1 MMSAFSTREG
11 RHRPLKCRGTFMI
24 GTQRK
29 LADTVSS
36 PVSAA
41 HVAEQRDASKLYGL
55 LTGRHPTEVDISDNY
70 DFDRHVL
77 ACVLAA
83 SAMDGGQ
90 LPERA
95 GLTNQELNALLV
107 QYFPSSPFQKVYL
120 ARTVRVSGS

>member
-1 MMSAFSTREG
+1 
-11 RHRPLKCRGTFMI
+11 MI
-24 GTQRK
+24 GTQSEF
-29 LADTVSS
+29 ANTVSS

-41 HVAEQRDASKLYGL
+41 HVTEQRDASELYGL
-55 LTGRHPTEVDISDNY
+55 LTGRHPTEVDISDDN

-95 GLTNQELNALLV
+95 GLTNQELDALLV
-107 QYFPSSPFQKVYL
+107 QYFPSTPIRSCTWREQSAF
-120 ARTVRVSGS
+120 TGS

>member
-1 MMSAFSTREG
+1 
-11 RHRPLKCRGTFMI
+11 MI
-24 GTQRK
+24 GTQSK
-29 LADTVSS
+29 LADTMSS

-41 HVAEQRDASKLYGL
+41 HIAEQRDASELYGL
-55 LTGRHPTEVDISDNY
+55 LTGRHPTEVDISDDD

-95 GLTNQELNALLV
+95 GLTNQELDALLA
-107 QYFPSSPFQKVYL
+107 QYFPSTPGQELYL
-120 ARTVRVSGS
+120 ARTVRVTGS